1 MTEPATPEP
10 ATPEPGV
17 TDRGITAA
25 GGSGHRGNT
34 LGMRLA
40 LAFLG
45 VALAV
50 TYPLVLLTSLAW
62 ICAPVAVVAAVG
74 LALWLRP
81 RYRLAILDSS
91 PLGVFYWLQR
101 RT

>member
-1 MTEPATPEP
+1 MRGLKDQIRMVAFFTPWVSIP
-10 ATPEPGV
+10 
-17 TDRGITAA
+17 
-25 GGSGHRGNT
+25 
-34 LGMRLA
+34 

-45 VALAV
+45 IVLLL
-50 TYPLVLLTSLAW
+50 TYPLLLLTSLAW
-62 ICAPVAVVAAVG
+62 ICLPVAVVAAVA

>member
-1 MTEPATPEP
+1 MLAFFTPWVSIP
-10 ATPEPGV
+10 
-17 TDRGITAA
+17 
-25 GGSGHRGNT
+25 
-34 LGMRLA
+34 

-45 VALAV
+45 IALLV
-50 TYPLVLLTSLAW
+50 TYPLLLITSFAW
-62 ICAPVAVVAAVG
+62 ICLPVAIVIAVA
-74 LALWLRP
+74 LALYLRP

>member
-1 MTEPATPEP
+1 MSIP
-10 ATPEPGV
+10 
-17 TDRGITAA
+17 
-25 GGSGHRGNT
+25 
-34 LGMRLA
+34 

-45 VALAV
+45 VVLV
-50 TYPLVLLTSLAW
+50 LTYPLLLLTSLAW
-62 ICAPVAVVAAVG
+62 ICLPVAVVAAVA